1 MALPAIVATNVSKMY
16 RMYARPSDRLK
27 EMAWIGR
34 RAFHHQFWALR
45 DISFEVA
52 RGQTLGVIGPNG
64 SGKSTLLEI
73 LTGILQPTTGRVR
86 TSGRVAALLDLGA
99 GFNPEFTGREN
110 LFMNGEIMGLGR
122 RHIERNFERIAD
134 FAEIGEFMD
143 QPMKTYSTGM
153 WVRLAFA
160 AAIHVDPEVLVVDEA
175 LAVGDAIFANRCVQK
190 FRELKAR
197 GVTVVLVSHD
207 LALVKV
213 ICDRAMLLYEGRSH
227 AEGDPGDVVNRYN
240 ALVLDRQ
247 RAFAAAAAGAGR
259 QSAPEGAGG
268 LRWSLRHGDRQA
280 EVLQVELYG
289 EESHPTGAFCA
300 APPRPRGGDDDP
312 HARGHGGIRHQH
324 HAGAGL
330 VRRGRRGRAGR
341 RAGGE
346 FHFRLLARPAGIHA
360 DCGHPVARR
369 LQPRLAGRRAF
380 LPGDRLASH
389 GRRRQPARTSNG
401 QAHSGRRAGV
411 NPHRSLIPLSG
422 TARFGLASPSEPRAS
437 ASGFVGPRGG
447 EVA

>member
-34 RAFHHQFWALR
+34 RAFHHEFWALR

-86 TSGRVAALLDLGA
+86 TTGRVAALLDLGA

-122 RHIERNFERIAD
+122 RHIERNFQRIAE

-190 FRELKAR
+190 FRELKTR

-213 ICDRAMLLYEGRSH
+213 ICDRAMLLYEGRAH

-240 ALVLDRQ
+240 AMVLDRQ

-259 QSAPEGAGG
+259 QAAPEGSGG

-289 EESHPTGAFCA
+289 EEGHPTRVVRSGETVRVSVQARFAQRHPDPVVGMMIRTRVGMEVFGTNTMLERVSCAEGGAVEPGDVLEVNFTFACWL
-300 APPRPRGGDDDP
+300 APQEYTLTVATQSPDGSSHDWLDDALSFQVIDSRPT
-312 HARGHGGIRHQH
+312 
-324 HAGAGL
+324 AGVANL
-330 VRRGRRGRAGR
+330 RAQVTAKR
-341 RAGGE
+341 I
-346 FHFRLLARPAGIHA
+346 PAG
-360 DCGHPVARR
+360 V
-369 LQPRLAGRRAF
+369 Q
-380 LPGDRLASH
+380 
-389 GRRRQPARTSNG
+389 
-401 QAHSGRRAGV
+401 V
-411 NPHRSLIPLSG
+411 
-422 TARFGLASPSEPRAS
+422 
-437 ASGFVGPRGG
+437 
-447 EVA
+447 